1 MSDSERGWWRE
12 ERVELNDEL
21 TAEEVRVVGC
31 LMEKEATTPEYYP
44 LTLNALVTACN
55 QTSNR
60 DPVVS
65 YDAGEVTEAL
75 DHLRELKLIRVV
87 HPSSGRAIKYRHVLD
102 EALSLDD
109 RSRAVLTVLMLR
121 GPQTLGELR
130 TRTERMHPF
139 ETTAEVESV
148 LDALAGRE
156 PALVVRLERQPGQ
169 KEARSA
175 HLLAG
180 EPDVQ
185 VASSSAGAPSARSA
199 TAAAAT
205 ATAERIEAL
214 EERVAA
220 LEATVEDLLR
230 QL

>member
-1 MSDSERGWWRE
+1 MSDSSERGWWRE
-12 ERVELNDEL
+12 ERVDLEDQL
-21 TAEEVRVVGC
+21 TSEEVRVLGA

-65 YDAGEVTEAL
+65 YDGDTVIEAL

-87 HPSSGRAIKYRHVLD
+87 HPSTGRATKYRHVLD
-102 EALSLDD
+102 EAIGLERAQL
-109 RSRAVLTVLMLR
+109 AVLTVLMLR

-139 ETTAEVESV
+139 ESTADVETV
-148 LDALAGRE
+148 LDDLARRE

-180 EPDVQ
+180 TPALPEV
-185 VASSSAGAPSARSA
+185 SSYAAPPPARSA
-199 TAAAAT
+199 AND
-205 ATAERIEAL
+205 RIDAL
-214 EERVAA
+214 EQRVSE
-220 LEATVEDLLR
+220 LEAAFDDLRR
-230 QL
+230 QLGA

>member
-1 MSDSERGWWRE
+1 VSDQGERGWWRE
-12 ERVELNDEL
+12 ERVDLSEEL
-21 TAEEVRVVGC
+21 TEEEVRVLGC

-60 DPVVS
+60 DPEVS
-65 YDAGEVTEAL
+65 YDAGIVTEAL
-75 DHLRELKLIRVV
+75 DRLRELKLIRIV

-102 EALSLDD
+102 EALGLDD
-109 RSRAVLTVLMLR
+109 RNRAVLTVLMLR

-139 ETTAEVESV
+139 DSTSEVDSV

-156 PALVVRLERQPGQ
+156 PPLVARLERQPGQ

-175 HLLAG
+175 HLLSG
-180 EPDVQ
+180 EPAVP
-185 VASSSAGAPSARSA
+185 SAGSAAAAAPARSA
-199 TAAAAT
+199 ST
-205 ATAERIEAL
+205 ERIEAL

-220 LEATVEDLLR
+220 LEALVEDLIRRL
-230 QL
+230 

>member
-1 MSDSERGWWRE
+1 
-12 ERVELNDEL
+12 
-21 TAEEVRVVGC
+21 
-31 LMEKEATTPEYYP
+31 MEKEATTPEYYP

-65 YDAGEVTEAL
+65 YDADVATEAL
-75 DHLRELKLIRVV
+75 DHLRELKLIRIV

-102 EALSLDD
+102 EALGLDD
-109 RSRAVLTVLMLR
+109 RNRAVLTLLMLR

-139 ETTAEVESV
+139 ESTSEVESV

-156 PALVVRLERQPGQ
+156 PALVARLERQPGQ

-175 HLLAG
+175 HLLSG
-180 EPDVQ
+180 EPPVPS
-185 VASSSAGAPSARSA
+185 ASSAAAAAPARSA
-199 TAAAAT
+199 TS
-205 ATAERIEAL
+205 ERIEAL
-214 EERVAA
+214 EERVGA
-220 LEATVEDLLR
+220 LEATVEDLIRRL
-230 QL
+230 

>member
-1 MSDSERGWWRE
+1 MSDSGERGWWRE
-12 ERVELNDEL
+12 ERVDLEDQL
-21 TAEEVRVVGC
+21 TSEEVRVLGA

-65 YDAGEVTEAL
+65 NDGDTVIEAL

-87 HPSSGRAIKYRHVLD
+87 HPSTGRATKYRHVLD
-102 EALSLDD
+102 EAIGLERAQL
-109 RSRAVLTVLMLR
+109 AVLTVLMLR

-139 ETTAEVESV
+139 ESTADVETV
-148 LDALAGRE
+148 LDDLAGRE

-180 EPDVQ
+180 APALPE
-185 VASSSAGAPSARSA
+185 ASSYAAPPPARSA
-199 TAAAAT
+199 AND
-205 ATAERIEAL
+205 RIDAL
-214 EERVAA
+214 EQRVSELDAA
-220 LEATVEDLLR
+220 FDDLRR
-230 QL
+230 QLGA

>member
-1 MSDSERGWWRE
+1 MSEQGERGWWRA
-12 ERVELNDEL
+12 ERVELSEDL
-21 TAEEVRVVGC
+21 TAEEVRVLGC

-65 YDAGEVTEAL
+65 YDASIATEAL
-75 DHLRELKLIRVV
+75 DHLRELKLARIV

-102 EALSLDD
+102 EALGLDSRD
-109 RSRAVLTVLMLR
+109 RAVLTVLMLR

-139 ETTAEVESV
+139 ENTSEVESV

-156 PALVVRLERQPGQ
+156 PALIVRLERQPGQ

-175 HLLAG
+175 HLLSG
-180 EPDVQ
+180 EPVMPP
-185 VASSSAGAPSARSA
+185 ASSSVGPAAPARSA
-199 TAAAAT
+199 TT
-205 ATAERIEAL
+205 ERIEAL
-214 EERVAA
+214 EDRVAA
-220 LEATVEDLLR
+220 LEATVEELLR
-230 QL
+230 RL